1 MTEIRYAPL
10 FRFFSLF
17 ASLTFGGLAFIGWMA
32 YRQEGA
38 AIGVVVMGPLLGV
51 GLYWLFALATS
62 PQKVEFAA
70 ASLTIHRWVGTKT
83 IPYAAITAVTQ
94 SYPFI
99 TLHTEQ
105 GTIRLHKLFANDD
118 ARLMQAFETYVPAA
132 QQARAA
138 RLMHPLPLVLKG
150 KILIPLITFFIGAG
164 LLAFGFMAIW
174 NGITRSIPVEAP
186 LFMLLFGLISGALGL
201 LFVYLVLWT
210 YPYRTIF
217 TATQMTERFLLHTHT
232 QPMHSI
238 AGFAMGHE
246 IRTVRNIPRR
256 LYHITFVYQDGST
269 YQWTPNAFYF
279 PMDYVDNAAANLTT
293 DLTEQL
299 RHAYLGDKVTRK

>member
-17 ASLTFGGLAFIGWMA
+17 ASLTFGGLALIGWLA
-32 YRQEGA
+32 YRQEGET
-38 AIGVVVMGPLLGV
+38 MGLILMWPLLGV
-51 GLYWLFALATS
+51 GLYWLLALATS

-83 IPYAAITAVTQ
+83 IPYTTITAVTQ

-99 TLHTEQ
+99 TLHTVQ
-105 GTIRLHKLFANDD
+105 GTIRLHKLYANDD
-118 ARLMQAFETYVPAA
+118 ARLMRAFETHIPAA

-138 RLMHPLPLVLKG
+138 RLTHPLPLVLKG
-150 KILIPLITFFIGAG
+150 KILVPFITFFMGAG
-164 LLAFGFMAIW
+164 LLAFGLIAIW

-186 LFMLLFGLISGALGL
+186 LGMILFGLISAPFGL
-201 LFVYLVLWT
+201 LFIYLVLWT
-210 YPYRTIF
+210 WPYRTVF

-232 QPMHSI
+232 QPMQFI
-238 AGFAMGHE
+238 VDFDMGYE
-246 IRTVRNIPRR
+246 IRTVRSIPRR

-269 YQWTPNAFYF
+269 YQWTPNEFYF

-293 DLTEQL
+293 DLTAQL
-299 RHAYLGDKVTRK
+299 RHAYLDDKVTE